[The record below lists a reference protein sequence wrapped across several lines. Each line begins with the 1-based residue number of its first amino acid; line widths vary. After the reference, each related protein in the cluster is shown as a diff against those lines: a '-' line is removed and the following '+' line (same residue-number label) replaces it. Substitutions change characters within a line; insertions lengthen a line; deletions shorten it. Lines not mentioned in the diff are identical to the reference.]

1 MAACTFVK
9 NMCMKKLLFTIFS
22 LYMFQ
27 SVLAQGI
34 LDKFNKKL
42 NTDSTSKTNRSIN
55 DLINRK
61 PGGNKLSSEEIIDGL
76 KEALSVGT
84 NNTTLKLGAMDGFYK
99 DELLR
104 IVMPEEA
111 KQVES
116 VLRKAGMGSMVD
128 KAILSM
134 NRAAEDATKE
144 VGNIFLDAIKGMTVN
159 DGLSI
164 LKGGDFA
171 ATEYLRK
178 TSNNALTEKM
188 RPVIETSLKKF
199 DATTYWKD
207 IFTQYNRLSFKKV
220 DTDLVSYVTD
230 KSLDALFY
238 TIGQEEQK
246 IRKDPA
252 AQVTSLLKKVFAQP

>member
-1 MAACTFVK
+1 
-9 NMCMKKLLFTIFS
+9 MKKLLFAILTFA
-22 LYMFQ
+22 LFQ
-27 SVLAQGI
+27 SIQAQGI

-42 NTDSTSKTNRSIN
+42 KTDTTVKSNRSL
-55 DLINRK
+55 DGLLNRK
-61 PGGNKLSSEEIIDGL
+61 SGNNLTSAEIIDGL

-84 NNTTLKLGAMDGFYK
+84 NNTTLKLGAADGFYK
-99 DELLR
+99 DAVLKIL
-104 IVMPEEA
+104 MPEEA

-144 VGNIFLDAIKGMTVN
+144 VGDIFLGAIKGMTVN

-178 TSNNALTEKM
+178 TSSTALAEKM

-207 IFTQYNRLSFKKV
+207 VFTQYNRLSFKKV
-220 DTDLVSYVTD
+220 DTDLVGYVTD